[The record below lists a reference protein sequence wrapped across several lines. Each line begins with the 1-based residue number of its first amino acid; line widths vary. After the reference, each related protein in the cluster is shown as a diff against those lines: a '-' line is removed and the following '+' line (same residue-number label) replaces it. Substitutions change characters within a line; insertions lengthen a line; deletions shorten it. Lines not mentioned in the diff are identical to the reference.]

1 MLLLYITWMEISTKH
16 VLKKID
22 SMQFSELLKLKN
34 RDMFL
39 NLLIDFISNFMS
51 FKYSLLYYQRS
62 LNLDYYKN
70 FMQFQ

>member
-16 VLKKID
+16 VLKKND

-51 FKYSLLYYQRS
+51 FKYSLIYYQRS